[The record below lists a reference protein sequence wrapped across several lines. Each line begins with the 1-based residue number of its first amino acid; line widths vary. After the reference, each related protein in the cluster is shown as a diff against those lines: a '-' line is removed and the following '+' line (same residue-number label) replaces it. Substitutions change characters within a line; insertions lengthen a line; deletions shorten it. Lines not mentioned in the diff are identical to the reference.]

1 MIQKHDSMLLI
12 LIKDDQIEINSKRS
26 ELYNENDKQIYQIG
40 K

>member
-12 LIKDDQIEINSKRS
+12 LIKDDQIEINSKRF